1 MVTLD
6 ITRSANLSVV
16 QSQPLVAV
24 FSGGTNGIGLTT
36 LKALAASHSTTGK
49 GLRVYIIG
57 RNQQA
62 TEKIIVDCQ
71 SLCPKGDF
79 RFIQTSDLAL
89 LKEVDRVCEEI
100 TKAEHACAASGDKP
114 RVDML
119 FMSQG
124 ELSLEPYTRNAEG
137 LEFRVSLAYYSRM
150 KIVLNLLPLLLESNF
165 PAHVVSVF
173 AAGKEGGLH
182 LDDLSMRDPKHQGL
196 VSTRSTVT
204 YMTTFFFEWLASQ
217 HPGKL
222 SLVHVFPGLILT
234 DSVRSMP
241 LWARMLWWILRPMLS
256 LFCTSVAECGERVLF
271 LANPTRFPARLS
283 QGETG
288 VATPGSNSKPVQGL
302 VPAMGT
308 DLKKGGG
315 AYGVNLDAETMSES
329 HVHKSYDQH
338 RANDV
343 GDKVVAHTLKA
354 FEEIKAGRAFKD

>member
-1 MVTLD
+1 MVKLT
-6 ITRSANLSVV
+6 IARSANSSVV

-57 RNQQA
+57 RNQKA
-62 TEKIIVDCQ
+62 TEKIIADCL
-71 SLCPKGDF
+71 SLCPQGDF
-79 RFIQTSDLAL
+79 RFVRTSDLAL

-100 TKAEHACAASGDKP
+100 TKAERACAANGDKP

-137 LEFRVSLAYYSRM
+137 LEFRVSLLYYSRM
-150 KIVLNLLPLLLESNF
+150 KIILNLLPLLLESNL

-173 AAGKEGGLH
+173 AAGKEGELP
-182 LDDLSMRDPKHQGL
+182 LDDLSMRDPKHRGL

-217 HPGKL
+217 HAGKL

-241 LWARMLWWILRPMLS
+241 LWARTLWWILRPALS
-256 LFCTSVAECGERVLF
+256 LFCTSVEECGERILF
-271 LANPTRFPARLS
+271 LANPARFPAGS
-283 QGETG
+283 TQGETG
-288 VATPGSNSKPVQGL
+288 VSTPGSNSTPVQGL
-302 VPAMGT
+302 APAMGT
-308 DLKKGGG
+308 DLKRGSG
-315 AYGVNLDAETMSES
+315 AYGVNLDGETMSES
-329 HVHKSYDQH
+329 QIHKSYDRH

-343 GDKVVAHTLKA
+343 GGKVVAHTVKA

>member
-1 MVTLD
+1 MVSLD

-16 QSQPLVAV
+16 QSQSLVAV

-36 LKALAASHSTTGK
+36 LKALAATHSTTGK

-57 RNQQA
+57 RNQKA
-62 TEKIIVDCQ
+62 TEKIIAHCRAV
-71 SLCPKGDF
+71 CPKGDF

-89 LKEVDRVCEEI
+89 LNEVDRVCEEI

-124 ELSLEPYTRNAEG
+124 ELSFAPYTRNAEG
-137 LEFRVSLAYYSRM
+137 LEFRVSLLYYSRM
-150 KIVLNLLPLLLESNF
+150 KIILNLMPLLLASNL

-173 AAGKEGGLH
+173 AAGKEGDLH
-182 LDDLSMRDPKHQGL
+182 LDDFSMREPKHQGL

-204 YMTTFFFEWLASQ
+204 YMTTFFFEWLASE

-234 DSVRSMP
+234 DGVKRLP
-241 LWARMLWWILRPMLS
+241 LWARTLWWVLRPMLRLFSTS
-256 LFCTSVAECGERVLF
+256 LEECGTRVLF

-283 QGETG
+283 PGG
-288 VATPGSNSKPVQGL
+288 NDVGTPGSKSNHVQGL
-302 VPAMGT
+302 VTATST

-315 AYGVNLDAETMSES
+315 AYGVNLDAETMPES
-329 HVHKSYDQH
+329 QIHKSYDQH
-338 RANDV
+338 RAEDV
-343 GDKVVAHTLKA
+343 GGKIVAHTLKA
-354 FEEIKAGRAFKD
+354 FEEIKAGRVFKD